1 MSINILSLAA
11 STLTR
16 LDTAFDGPIYHN
28 ERTLLEVAVTDP
40 KLWAAAKAKFARSD
54 TRPVYQVASLKFPLC
69 DLPSD
74 VHYLLPAGPNVRDLC
89 KLSATCAFFRKE
101 CMLVF
106 DARMRRAFEIFDLN
120 WLEVRFA
127 LTQCHAIIS
136 GWFIY
141 HLVRMEFSQLM
152 RVTTIDSYVRKGSD
166 ADLLGEFLEVATAY
180 EKVERVFD
188 SGVYK
193 NYGVLDTVFY
203 DHSLHPF
210 TITVHRCWEE
220 PRVTV
225 MRGPITCLF
234 SWMCG
239 KGIFIGYPDLTL
251 EGRAIVSHTHVPLRS
266 SSHKQHLLGLE
277 LTAAMHGVVLTT
289 FHEGR
294 TSFPTRESCALSLTC
309 PAQSRN
315 SFDSLSFQT
324 IFDNCG
330 WHRGIDRQTIDC
342 DVYWTLGAMDCC
354 VEKSGISF
362 NAEELAKTDRK
373 NTDGRS
379 IYRSFYI
386 HSRSGSYQLY
396 EDTTMTSSKTTAD
409 PIQSERSR
417 SIILSMWVGQRQAF
431 LATSKDPATARVV
444 PVLSPLSPSMWRTV
458 GRSALRQLLHF
469 ARVRTQ

>member
-11 STLTR
+11 SALTR

-193 NYGVLDTVFY
+193 TMGCSTPCSTTILYI
-203 DHSLHPF
+203 HSPS
-210 TITVHRCWEE
+210 
-220 PRVTV
+220 
-225 MRGPITCLF
+225 LF
-234 SWMCG
+234 IAAG
-239 KGIFIGYPDLTL
+239 K
-251 EGRAIVSHTHVPLRS
+251 S
-266 SSHKQHLLGLE
+266 LGL
-277 LTAAMHGVVLTT
+277 
-289 FHEGR
+289 
-294 TSFPTRESCALSLTC
+294 
-309 PAQSRN
+309 
-315 SFDSLSFQT
+315 
-324 IFDNCG
+324 
-330 WHRGIDRQTIDC
+330 RGIDRQTIDC

-396 EDTTMTSSKTTAD
+396 EDTTITSSKTTAD

-444 PVLSPLSPSMWRTV
+444 PMLSPLSPSMWWYAERRKNIT
-458 GRSALRQLLHF
+458 
-469 ARVRTQ
+469 